1 MVWCLLMIFSHAGL
15 HSRVCQ
21 SQSLPK
27 HQVIIFASHLNYDQY
42 LAAYKEFL
50 CIRCKFCHQHD
61 NCVIN
66 MTVIINVA
74 IAIVPFYHQRYIGLY
89 SCEDGPGRPVYFWEY
104 SQLLWS
110 SAPDGNDWT
119 DNFII
124 INMGVQELVLSSS
137 DLVMMMIRPIH
148 RSGAMTKI

>member
-1 MVWCLLMIFSHAGL
+1 
-15 HSRVCQ
+15 
-21 SQSLPK
+21 
-27 HQVIIFASHLNYDQY
+27 
-42 LAAYKEFL
+42 
-50 CIRCKFCHQHD
+50 
-61 NCVIN
+61 

-137 DLVMMMIRPIH
+137 DLVMMMMIRPIH
-148 RSGAMTKI
+148 WSGAMTKI